1 MFDAPTTDYLRGGS
15 ARTFRRTM
23 GQAMT
28 KEDFARDEDARIQQM
43 NQMKSRQKQMDHQQ
57 RLARME
63 QQTQFG
69 VADREGEA
77 AAGVAEIGREQ
88 AFGVADRQGS
98 AAENVADRQ
107 GSAAENVAGINAGAS
122 RYGSSMDVL
131 GQTIDSVGGVVG
143 SWLTRGVEEMRRDG
157 NLKRIEKMAEEA
169 GWKGGG
175 IYQDATGR
183 AMPMQQPMEVGTKP
197 IFDETGQKQIGREI
211 TLPSGG
217 TKTQLFKESAAGA
230 DEWPP
235 FTPGTSEY
243 DDYWGKADG
252 DADESDTAQ
261 TTDAKKP
268 SLVSNAI
275 NATPLGPTMWA
286 VKKMMGNGKEEEVQ
300 LPMMNTP
307 QEAMQTLKPGDQFVT
322 KDGRILIVPNKR

>member
-43 NQMKSRQKQMDHQQ
+43 NQMMSRQKQMDHQQ
-57 RLARME
+57 RLAGME

-69 VADREGEA
+69 VEDRRGEA
-77 AAGVAEIGREQ
+77 ATGVAEIGREQ
-88 AFGVADRQGS
+88 AFG
-98 AAENVADRQ
+98 VADRQ

-261 TTDAKKP
+261 TTDVQKE
-268 SLVSNAI
+268 LVANIRKHNEEIAGGDDRHGL
-275 NATPLGPTMWA
+275 LGVRKSRRKSSKDA
-286 VKKMMGNGKEEEVQ
+286 AERLIKSGYRFASAAEASEL
-300 LPMMNTP
+300 LP
-307 QEAMQTLKPGDQFVT
+307 PGTTYTGV
-322 KDGRILIVPNKR
+322 DGMVRRVPRG

>member
-43 NQMKSRQKQMDHQQ
+43 NQMMSRQKQMDHQQ
-57 RLARME
+57 RLAGME

-69 VADREGEA
+69 VADREGNTARDVATTQAGA
-77 AAGVAEIGREQ
+77 AT
-88 AFGVADRQGS
+88 GVADTQAG
-98 AAENVADRQ
+98 AARD
-107 GSAAENVAGINAGAS
+107 VAGTQAGAS

-143 SWLTRGVEEMRRDG
+143 SWLNQGIERMRQEG
-157 NLKRIEKMAEEA
+157 NLKRIKHMEDAA

-175 IYQDATGR
+175 IYQDATGK

-217 TKTQLFKESAAGA
+217 TKTQLFKDGAAGA
-230 DEWPP
+230 GDEDP

-243 DDYWGKADG
+243 DYWGKADAAAAMPPLSGAVEKTGKSGGQNWSHEWTDGGGNTWPLRQG
-252 DADESDTAQ
+252 DNGWQ
-261 TTDAKKP
+261 I
-268 SLVSNAI
+268 LV
-275 NATPLGPTMWA
+275 
-286 VKKMMGNGKEEEVQ
+286 KGKWQ
-300 LPMMNTP
+300 GIS
-307 QEAMQTLKPGDQFVT
+307 KG
-322 KDGRILIVPNKR
+322 